1 MLIKSDRRTIIE
13 RTRSGP
19 NRAKRKIVFKRKLG
33 RNNRIATKR
42 IDGRHRAPS
51 VTNLSGEELDQVFH
65 FYSNGTFDLLN
76 VPGKSKREQTLNTY
90 VLTGLGWYLA
100 SQGKR
105 DFNDSMARE
114 FCEQIGCY
122 DQANHAAHLKS
133 RGNEFTGDKI
143 RGYTITNPGMKKG
156 VALIKEAAG
165 EGI

>member
-1 MLIKSDRRTIIE
+1 MLCPEPVEDKVSDDDDQQTFIGNWI
-13 RTRSGP
+13 
-19 NRAKRKIVFKRKLG
+19 
-33 RNNRIATKR
+33 RNYRV
-42 IDGRHRAPS
+42 S
-51 VTNLSGEELDQVFH
+51 SEELDQVFH

-100 SQGKR
+100 SQGNR
-105 DFNDSMARE
+105 DFNNSMARE

-133 RGNEFTGDKI
+133 RGNEFTGDRS
-143 RGYTITNPGMKKG
+143 RGYTITNPGMKKC

-165 EGI
+165 EGV